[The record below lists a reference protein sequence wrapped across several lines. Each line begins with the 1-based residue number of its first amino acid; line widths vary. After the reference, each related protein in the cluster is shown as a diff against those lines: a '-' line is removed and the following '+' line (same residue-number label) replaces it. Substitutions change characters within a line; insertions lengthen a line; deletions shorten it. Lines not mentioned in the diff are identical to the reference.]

1 MSLGHLVFFKHCT
14 TFPVFC
20 CPSSNFFVN
29 ISCMKWEIFF
39 QKTIKPFIFNIFNIC
54 YVLFTF
60 FFKLNMNKLQSNS
73 TFLEI
78 ILVLLF
84 SFKLLVVMKKPHE
97 CYCYVCINPHKLRLC
112 SLPECCVLTQWIGF
126 SHLSAPLDQSDVRTA
141 TVQGCLQCRPQSRST
156 DVKSWIS
163 SSFLLWRFIPLSLLT
178 EVRGPPLNSRF
189 AHHWPYITNN

>member
-1 MSLGHLVFFKHCT
+1 MG
-14 TFPVFC
+14 
-20 CPSSNFFVN
+20 
-29 ISCMKWEIFF
+29 IFF
-39 QKTIKPFIFNIFNIC
+39 SKNNKTFHFQHFQHLLC
-54 YVLFTF
+54 SLHF

-163 SSFLLWRFIPLSLLT
+163 SSFLLWRFIPLSLLR